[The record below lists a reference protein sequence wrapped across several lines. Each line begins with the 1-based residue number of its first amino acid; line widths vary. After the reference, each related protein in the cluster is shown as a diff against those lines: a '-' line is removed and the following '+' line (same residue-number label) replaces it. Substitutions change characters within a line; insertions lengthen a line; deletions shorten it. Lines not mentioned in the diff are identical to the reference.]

1 MNTNSVTRYNL
12 TPDDVVFCEEKHQEL
27 QKTVEF
33 YLNIRA
39 FIIDNEPGTSYS
51 THYNLKIVPDYYIR
65 QKEKAERKFADDLG
79 RYFEKMY
86 GLPLRMGYHN
96 LICKYQFIPRSGD
109 LLSIEDVLH
118 ILAKCCNDATDF
130 ARYSITHHLQSF
142 KKNITHRNYPS
153 RMQVKKN
160 VLQIQNI
167 AWSADCLLHIL
178 CLFESGKPVMLP
190 AFDKVPEP
198 RRLNGDAGTWI
209 SLEGLQKVE
218 AVRMFKNSRVDVRF
232 QDAETASRFYQ
243 QYCNF

>member
-65 QKEKAERKFADDLG
+65 QKEKAERQFAGDIG
-79 RYFEKMY
+79 RYFENMY
-86 GLPLRMGYHN
+86 GLPLRMGGRK
-96 LICKYQFIPRSGD
+96 LIGDYQFIPRTGT
-109 LLSIEDVLH
+109 LLSIEDVLKL
-118 ILAKCCNDATDF
+118 ISQCCNSATDF
-130 ARYSITHHLQSF
+130 TGYSITHHLKCF
-142 KKNITHRNYPS
+142 KQIVMHTHCPS
-153 RMQVKKN
+153 KMQVRKN
-160 VLQIQNI
+160 VLQIQHI
-167 AWSADCLLHIL
+167 AWSADSLFHIL

-190 AFDKVPEP
+190 AFDRVPEP
-198 RRLNGDAGTWI
+198 RRLDGDAGTWI

-232 QDAETASRFYQ
+232 QDAGTASRFYQ
-243 QYCNF
+243 QYCTF